1 MNRTIFKTTN
11 MFWQQRQN
19 TVVRF
24 ENKRHEIDTNTLV
37 FGERK
42 A

>member
-1 MNRTIFKTTN
+1 MTFRQTKTTK

-24 ENKRHEIDTNTLV
+24 ERHEIDTTTLV
-37 FGERK
+37 FGET
-42 A
+42 AA

>member
-1 MNRTIFKTTN
+1 MITRNVKTTK

-24 ENKRHEIDTNTLV
+24 ERHEIDRMALV
-37 FGERK
+37 LGETK

>member
-1 MNRTIFKTTN
+1 MNSINRFKTTK

-19 TVVRF
+19 SVVRF
-24 ENKRHEIDTNTLV
+24 ERDTIEHTALV
-37 FGERK
+37 LGETS